1 MPDEVVPTAA
11 APGGQP
17 VGHQPTSD
25 QPAPAGATP
34 LRPTP
39 PPSGL
44 ARAVAP
50 ALRQASSSGGMRARL
65 ARFGGQRS
73 TVLNP
78 VLEPLF
84 RTIRA
89 GDPKADPALLRD
101 IERAYAVA
109 ERWHRGQKRKS
120 GDPYITHPLA
130 VATILAELGMDAPT
144 LMAGLLHDTVED
156 TDYGLET
163 LRQDFGDSVA
173 LLVDGV
179 TKLDKVKFGEAAQAE
194 TVRKMVVAMAKDP
207 RVW

>member
-11 APGGQP
+11 AP
-17 VGHQPTSD
+17 TS
-25 QPAPAGATP
+25 QPAGQKTAPSGATP
-34 LRPTP
+34 ARPT

-44 ARAVAP
+44 ARAVGP
-50 ALRQASSSGGMRARL
+50 ALRQASTSGGMRARL
-65 ARFGGQRS
+65 ARFGGQR
-73 TVLNP
+73 TATHNP

-89 GDPKADPALLRD
+89 NDPKADPALLRD
-101 IERAYAVA
+101 IERAYTVA

-130 VATILAELGMDAPT
+130 VATILAELGMDAAT

-207 RVW
+207 GSW